1 MLLPILCLAFHRV
14 CLPLVYSYF
23 VSTHCTPYAWLLL
36 SILSFSCLACR
47 PQFTTLFP
55 QANHPARVQDDR
67 QRIGQ
72 TPFRIHEMAKIGRI
86 WLPNCVLLVVITAG
100 LTHKYHIFTTSSQ
113 CYQGHNQ
120 WGKRESPFLQRHLAS
135 YNYPIT
141 HVVCLPGHTGFHNN
155 AKAQLEL
162 KRQWWKQQRYQ

>member
-72 TPFRIHEMAKIGRI
+72 TPFRIHEMAKIEEYGCQTVCYWWWSQLGSLTNTTSLPPPLNVTKDIINEERGRALSSNGTWPPTI
-86 WLPNCVLLVVITAG
+86 IQLHMWFAFQDTQV
-100 LTHKYHIFTTSSQ
+100 FTTMPKPS
-113 CYQGHNQ
+113 
-120 WGKRESPFLQRHLAS
+120 
-135 YNYPIT
+135 
-141 HVVCLPGHTGFHNN
+141 
-155 AKAQLEL
+155 
-162 KRQWWKQQRYQ
+162 